1 MATARA
7 ILQQAANRDLAKPS
21 PDESPICPL
30 TGLNEAFHVGRRRPL
45 SDLPFWK
52 RLVIRWSYR
61 ITGWCTGDGVE
72 SLAITTDEELARE
85 MASRPGGF
93 YEPLPL
99 NVALPDQICFYKC
112 QAFPL
117 SDDERARKGK
127 IRSRLVPRVVPVLQ
141 SDLNAIQEGLARL
154 L

>member
-1 MATARA
+1 MATPRA
-7 ILQQAANRDLAKPS
+7 ILQEAANRDLAKPS
-21 PDESPICPL
+21 VDEVPICPL
-30 TGLNEAFHVGRRRPL
+30 TGLNEAFHVGKRRPL
-45 SDLPFWK
+45 SDLPLWK
-52 RLVIRWSYR
+52 RTIIRWSYWL
-61 ITGWCTGDGVE
+61 TGWCTGDAVE
-72 SLAITTDEELARE
+72 SLAITTDEDLAKE

-117 SDDERARKGK
+117 SDHPDTRKGK

-141 SDLNAIQEGLARL
+141 SDLNLITDRL
-154 L
+154 SRLV